1 MIELSNILTVFGL
14 YLMIV
19 CIQDILLTNCND
31 LAGEIGIGKLV
42 DELSVF
48 GMAVVVG
55 EVLDFWVG
63 LF

>member
-1 MIELSNILTVFGL
+1 
-14 YLMIV
+14 MIV
-19 CIQDILLTNCND
+19 CIQDILLTNCDD
-31 LAGEIGIGKLV
+31 LAGEIGQIGIGKLV

-48 GMAVVVG
+48 GVAVVVG